1 MRTDRLGAETVA
13 ADGGLVLS
21 HMADLQARV
30 VRIGELHGGCPS
42 DEIIEELHSLRRVA
56 RSWHFDSVAD
66 LAHILA
72 SEIGICGDAAPVSV
86 FTECMTEAIASNMA
100 HPVATE
106 TMLATIRARMLS

>member
-1 MRTDRLGAETVA
+1 MRTDRLGAGTVA
-13 ADGGLVLS
+13 AEGASMLS

-30 VRIGELHGGCPS
+30 ARIGEMHGGHA
-42 DEIIEELHSLRRVA
+42 DEIIDELHRLKRIA

-86 FTECMTEAIASNMA
+86 YTECMAEAIASNMA